1 MYFKI
6 REREALVNE
15 QFENIF
21 NTNYRKGVSK
31 KTAVISD
38 SCSAITPF
46 ESVTTPNFIALGS
59 SSFGEKSLS
68 HGFDAAL
75 NQPKTDDFSFY
86 FD

>member
-1 MYFKI
+1 MGLYHKFTLNKRKLKMKTTPTLFIYITGHGGDLYFKI

-21 NTNYRKGVSK
+21 NINHRKRLSK

-46 ESVTTPNFIALGS
+46 
-59 SSFGEKSLS
+59 
-68 HGFDAAL
+68 
-75 NQPKTDDFSFY
+75 
-86 FD
+86 